1 MREAKRD
8 RATKSKSF
16 KCCRAK
22 LVAHSMREHMWNA
35 EKSMDRQRHS
45 CHLARAHS
53 RVCVCGAVCT
63 RQTPIWLNKYANN
76 NIYSTNRRT
85 RRAHRP
91 NATRI
96 HSFQVRY
103 STHTLARNKWSG
115 ALVWSRRTLD
125 ACRCST
131 NEPNGDSGVFFTG
144 RVRIIKLLTCKITV

>member
-85 RRAHRP
+85 RRAKPTEIDQNLFVSSAVQH
-91 NATRI
+91 
-96 HSFQVRY
+96 
-103 STHTLARNKWSG
+103 THTRPKQMIWGSGMAAPYTRCMQMLDERAQRRQRRIFYRPCSHNKT
-115 ALVWSRRTLD
+115 AHL
-125 ACRCST
+125 
-131 NEPNGDSGVFFTG
+131 
-144 RVRIIKLLTCKITV
+144 